1 MIPSVLMSK
10 YEEII
15 NRESTDI
22 SWNRDQTF
30 LIEGEITEQK
40 GEFDQKNLNKTV
52 LVSGHESSGNDF
64 NMHIEPVQRKDS
76 TEQYKEIIKVQQKE
90 IFEDLGDQEE
100 QVFDYLKEGDKKLM
114 FSSSNN
120 IDEISAF
127 EKQILQDNQVED
139 IPMFS

>member
-30 LIEGEITEQK
+30 LIEGEISEQK